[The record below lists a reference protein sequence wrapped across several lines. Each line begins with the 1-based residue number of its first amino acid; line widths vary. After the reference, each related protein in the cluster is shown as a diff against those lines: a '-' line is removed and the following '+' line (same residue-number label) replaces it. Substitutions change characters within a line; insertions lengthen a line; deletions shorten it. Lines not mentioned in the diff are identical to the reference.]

1 MKMCPKKSNCL
12 YNGKYKYM
20 TLYHYLPLMINITQH
35 CNQKD
40 FSQQLNMTNYCR
52 KEQHQSQMINLQE
65 FFRTKQKQ
73 LWYQNIKKLKPP
85 LHL

>member
-1 MKMCPKKSNCL
+1 
-12 YNGKYKYM
+12 M

-65 FFRTKQKQ
+65 FF
-73 LWYQNIKKLKPP
+73 
-85 LHL
+85 